1 MAQPRKLN
9 KYKYCPNKE
18 GVKINISLLC
28 YDKYEPWNKGNPRQ
42 KAQVCGR
49 KGEAQKE
56 NSQKRKAWKFYK
68 ICLVQGF
75 KKINKNYLF
84 EEFKDYNIILHAKNK
99 P

>member
-9 KYKYCPNKE
+9 EYEHRPNE
-18 GVKINISLLC
+18 QCVKINIFLLC

-49 KGEAQKE
+49 KGEAQKK
-56 NSQKRKAWKFYK
+56 NRQKRKAWKFYK

-84 EEFKDYNIILHAKNK
+84 EEFEDYIIILHAKNK